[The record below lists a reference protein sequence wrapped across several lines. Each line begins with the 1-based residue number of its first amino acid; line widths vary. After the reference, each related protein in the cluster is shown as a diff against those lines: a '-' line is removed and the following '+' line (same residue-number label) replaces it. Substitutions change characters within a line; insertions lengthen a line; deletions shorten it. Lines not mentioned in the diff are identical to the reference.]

1 MIRYSALLLAF
12 EHRRKENESLLT
24 DLEILE
30 ICVCSSA
37 FISVHAAVDTKLR
50 GSDGVNVRTC
60 IER

>member
-37 FISVHAAVDTKLR
+37 FISVHSPLEIKLS
-50 GSDGVNVRTC
+50 GSDLVNLRTC